1 MNTSVTTPK
10 TKKTTGV
17 IFPLLTL
24 MLANG
29 LIALIYLFFV
39 RQNNYSFVVNGEP
52 NFALNGNIL
61 FWITFGM
68 IIALGVVPY
77 MLFNLSNFKTDRC
90 GLRLNYTIYYIHFL
104 LFLLWAFFAFTL
116 ALPTAG
122 LVILGLAIVLGVFVV
137 YRFMTNSIVAGSIL
151 TVWCL
156 WLIYIFVL
164 NLAYIIL

>member
-1 MNTSVTTPK
+1 
-10 TKKTTGV
+10 
-17 IFPLLTL
+17 
-24 MLANG
+24 
-29 LIALIYLFFV
+29 
-39 RQNNYSFVVNGEP
+39 
-52 NFALNGNIL
+52 
-61 FWITFGM
+61 M